1 MNNICII
8 YNNGNHNILNLDFK
22 TDSFILDNNIYHFE
36 IVDKTKILV
45 YWSDSN
51 KELYYTDDS
60 YLYFSNIIMK
70 TNFKKIFLINS
81 QWYDQALYIINTGEL
96 KRIKHCDQ
104 YGIVIN
110 NISNRFIID
119 WNYWGK
125 EEYIKI
131 DEYNYVVKN
140 YKYNLSI
147 IKSPEFK
154 NNINVNIHIFIHV
167 CILDG
172 WKDILKE
179 QLNVIKE
186 SGLYDVTKNIHF
198 GIVGNCNIINEY
210 EFNND
215 FNSIFNDVKYNILY
229 IDSRIELYEL
239 NTINYI
245 KYMCSNGLINEEA
258 YILYIHTKGVRN
270 AGNPDVTTSWRNMM
284 QYFLINQYKECIKNL
299 DYYDALGNNCV
310 NMGDVY
316 VNKDK
321 KHCYHYSGNFWWSKK
336 SHIDKLDYLDI
347 YNSIHNNGIHNN
359 SIHNN
364 ILNHNIRYLAENW
377 ILSKYPDG
385 KYGVLFQD
393 DTNTHPYHRYVFEYY
408 KKFTFIVKDIC
419 IIK

>member
-8 YNNGNHNILNLDFK
+8 HNNGNHNILNLDFK
-22 TDSFILDNNIYHFE
+22 KDSFILDNNIYHFE
-36 IVDKTKILV
+36 IIDKTKILV

-70 TNFKKIFLINS
+70 TNFKKIFLINNE
-81 QWYDQALYIINTGEL
+81 WYDQALYIINTGEL

-110 NISNRFIID
+110 DISNRFIID

-131 DEYNYVVKN
+131 DEYNYVVKD
-140 YKYNLSI
+140 YKYNL
-147 IKSPEFK
+147 
-154 NNINVNIHIFIHV
+154 NNQLILNNSVLLNNENNIHIFIHV
-167 CILDG
+167 CTLDG

-179 QLNVIKE
+179 QLNIIKE
-186 SGLYDVTKNIHF
+186 SGLYDITTKIHF
-198 GIVGNCNIINEY
+198 GIVGDCNVVKNNEY
-210 EFNND
+210 NNE
-215 FNSIFNDVKYNILY
+215 FNSIFNDTKYNILY

-245 KYMCSNGLINEEA
+245 KYMCLDEFVGDKEV

-270 AGNPDVTTSWRNMM
+270 AGNPEVTASWRNMM
-284 QYFLINQYKECIKNL
+284 QYFLISCYKECINNL
-299 DYYDALGNNCV
+299 KYYDALGNNCV
-310 NMGDVY
+310 NMGNVY

-347 YNSIHNNGIHNN
+347 NSEMNNT
-359 SIHNN
+359 
-364 ILNHNIRYLAENW
+364 LNHNIRYLAENW

-408 KKFTFIVKDIC
+408 KKFTFIVKDIN
-419 IIK
+419 III